1 MARCVLWARK
11 YGILW
16 YYLLYPTGLFW
27 EWGVFETNA
36 VEGKI
41 KTRILYSITLFF
53 FQKSCLLWDN
63 VERFCTDRHTTDDSI
78 ILRNRFPCWINKLHT
93 FIIFHNFIIFRN
105 NYQAKTSQCYVNTYN
120 ASLVKDYAFY
130 PTVRLFS
137 WRYNPLCLYFNSPVA
152 GFSLLVYEVSW
163 SHTTTRHI
171 R

>member
-1 MARCVLWARK
+1 MGQEIRYIMILFIISHWIILRMRGVWDKRCRRK
-11 YGILW
+11 NQN
-16 YYLLYPTGLFW
+16 THF
-27 EWGVFETNA
+27 VFNN
-36 VEGKI
+36 
-41 KTRILYSITLFF
+41 SFFFF

-63 VERFCTDRHTTDDSI
+63 VERFCTHRHTTDDSI